1 MGLEGDLYEA
11 NHFTRHVEQVGV
23 LRHYWRQGVN
33 TGTGPTQTQIAQALD
48 TAISPP
54 LKACM
59 SNVAEY
65 LGTKVYRIFPP
76 PRTFPSDIFTSTGV
90 GGVVSAILPRQV
102 RGIITLRTLLAG
114 KRYRGRRYIP
124 FPAQVSTDTD
134 ATPTGPYLT
143 LLDTLGTALITPLVA
158 VGSGGNTATMTPVL
172 VKLTYAN
179 HILQSYTF
187 IPFDT
192 RYSRNRW
199 ATQRRTGSYG
209 PPNVTPF

>member
-1 MGLEGDLYEA
+1 MGMEGDLYEA

-23 LRHYWRQGVN
+23 LRHYWRQGPN
-33 TGTGPTQTQIAQALD
+33 TGTGPTQTQIAAALD
-48 TAISPP
+48 TAISAP

-59 SNVAEY
+59 SNAAEY
-65 LGTKVYRIFPP
+65 LGTKVYRIFPV
-76 PRTFPSDIFTSTGV
+76 PRTFPSDVFTATGL
-90 GGVVSAILPRQV
+90 GGVVSPILPRQV
-102 RGIITLRTLLAG
+102 RGIITLRTLASG

-134 ATPTGPYLT
+134 ATPSAAYLI
-143 LLDTLGTALITPLVA
+143 LLDTLGTAMITTLNA
-158 VGSGGNTATMTPVL
+158 VGSGGNTANMVPVL
-172 VKLTYAN
+172 VKLTYAA
-179 HILQSYTF
+179 HILQSYTY

-192 RYSRNRW
+192 RVSRNRW